1 MSRETDIKL
10 LMDDWEEKHKNNG
23 YKRFIRDGIVC
34 EEKWEAQ
41 HTPRV
46 CYFLKEAYTSNENGY
61 NLVEDLHDCERPWT
75 MWRKV
80 AIWTQAIYNAFND
93 NICEYDD
100 EVLRSKEKEII
111 DRIAV
116 VNVKK
121 SNGGSESEYEDLKKY
136 AIEDRL
142 EIKRELEIIQ
152 PDIIVCGNN
161 LSLLKLVLGEE
172 LQNDDTWDNMLALW
186 KDTLVLDCYH
196 PAVHYPNRV
205 NYYALMAICDVARKK
220 YGTPVWS
227 AQNEKC

>member
-1 MSRETDIKL
+1 MRKGGYSRLGVFGTMNHYD
-10 LMDDWEEKHKNNG
+10 NSG
-23 YKRFIRDGIVC
+23 YKIG
-34 EEKWEAQ
+34 E
-41 HTPRV
+41 
-46 CYFLKEAYTSNENGY
+46 S
-61 NLVEDLHDCERPWT
+61 RPGLFGSVNT
-75 MWRKV
+75 YDSSGDRIKV

-136 AIEDRL
+136 ALEDRL

-186 KDTLVLDCYH
+186 KDTLVLDYYH

-227 AQNEKC
+227 EQNEKY

>member
-1 MSRETDIKL
+1 MVNFMEDNADSEI
-10 LMDDWEEKHKNNG
+10 
-23 YKRFIRDGIVC
+23 Y
-34 EEKWEAQ
+34 
-41 HTPRV
+41 
-46 CYFLKEAYTSNENGY
+46 SNELKKQAGFGKDGEKGFDGAIT
-61 NLVEDLHDCERPWT
+61 NLMMQTYLCNCDFKKRVNKRG
-75 MWRKV
+75 
-80 AIWTQAIYNAFND
+80 
-93 NICEYDD
+93 EYDD

-136 AIEDRL
+136 ALEDRL

-186 KDTLVLDCYH
+186 KDTLVLDYYH

-227 AQNEKC
+227 EQNEKY

>member
-1 MSRETDIKL
+1 MMKSSIWASFAAVRTSSRLAL
-10 LMDDWEEKHKNNG
+10 LP
-23 YKRFIRDGIVC
+23 IRIFS
-34 EEKWEAQ
+34 K
-41 HTPRV
+41 TLSRV
-46 CYFLKEAYTSNENGY
+46 
-61 NLVEDLHDCERPWT
+61 
-75 MWRKV
+75 RKV
-80 AIWTQAIYNAFND
+80 LFND

-136 AIEDRL
+136 ALEDRL

-186 KDTLVLDCYH
+186 KDTLVLDYYH

-227 AQNEKC
+227 EQNEKY

>member
-1 MSRETDIKL
+1 MGGIYGEICTKKGIYQRKWRLCGIIL
-10 LMDDWEEKHKNNG
+10 HGVLPLQG
-23 YKRFIRDGIVC
+23 IR
-34 EEKWEAQ
+34 
-41 HTPRV
+41 P
-46 CYFLKEAYTSNENGY
+46 
-61 NLVEDLHDCERPWT
+61 DLYG
-75 MWRKV
+75 
-80 AIWTQAIYNAFND
+80 QFND

-136 AIEDRL
+136 ALEDRL

-186 KDTLVLDCYH
+186 KDTLVLDYYH

-227 AQNEKC
+227 EQNEKY

>member
-1 MSRETDIKL
+1 MK
-10 LMDDWEEKHKNNG
+10 MA
-23 YKRFIRDGIVC
+23 KRPV
-34 EEKWEAQ
+34 
-41 HTPRV
+41 
-46 CYFLKEAYTSNENGY
+46 
-61 NLVEDLHDCERPWT
+61 
-75 MWRKV
+75 
-80 AIWTQAIYNAFND
+80 WTQAIYNAFND

-136 AIEDRL
+136 ALEDRL

-186 KDTLVLDCYH
+186 KDTLVLDYYH

-205 NYYALMAICDVARKK
+205 NYYALMAICDVARKNMVRQ
-220 YGTPVWS
+220 YG
-227 AQNEKC
+227 QNKMKNIREISVGAILYRHFYFLKVSPKQRPYEDAF

>member
-1 MSRETDIKL
+1 
-10 LMDDWEEKHKNNG
+10 MDYWQEKHINNG

-61 NLVEDLHDCERPWT
+61 NLVKDLHDCEHPWT

-80 AIWTQAIYNAFND
+80 AIWTQAIHNAFGG
-93 NICEYDD
+93 NICEYD
-100 EVLRSKEKEII
+100 
-111 DRIAV
+111 
-116 VNVKK
+116 
-121 SNGGSESEYEDLKKY
+121 EDKM
-136 AIEDRL
+136 
-142 EIKRELEIIQ
+142 EIKHELEIIQ

-172 LQNDDTWDNMLALW
+172 LQDDDAWDNMLAIW
-186 KDTLVLDCYH
+186 KDTLVINYYH

-220 YGTPVWS
+220 YGIFL
-227 AQNEKC
+227 

>member
-1 MSRETDIKL
+1 MLS
-10 LMDDWEEKHKNNG
+10 
-23 YKRFIRDGIVC
+23 
-34 EEKWEAQ
+34 
-41 HTPRV
+41 
-46 CYFLKEAYTSNENGY
+46 S
-61 NLVEDLHDCERPWT
+61 LHDCERPWT

-136 AIEDRL
+136 ALEDRL

-186 KDTLVLDCYH
+186 KDTLVLDYYH

-227 AQNEKC
+227 EQNEKY

>member
-1 MSRETDIKL
+1 M
-10 LMDDWEEKHKNNG
+10 
-23 YKRFIRDGIVC
+23 
-34 EEKWEAQ
+34 
-41 HTPRV
+41 
-46 CYFLKEAYTSNENGY
+46 
-61 NLVEDLHDCERPWT
+61 HDCEHPWT

-80 AIWTQAIYNAFND
+80 AIWTQAIHNAFNE

-121 SNGGSESEYEDLKKY
+121 SNGGSKSEYEDLKKY
-136 AIEDRL
+136 ALEDRL

-186 KDTLVLDCYH
+186 KDTLVLDYYH

-205 NYYALMAICDVARKK
+205 NYYALMAICDVAREK
-220 YGTPVWS
+220 YGIPVWS
-227 AQNEKC
+227 EQNEKC

>member
-10 LMDDWEEKHKNNG
+10 LMDNWEEKHKNNG

-136 AIEDRL
+136 ALEDRL

-186 KDTLVLDCYH
+186 KDMCTMTLK
-196 PAVHYPNRV
+196 
-205 NYYALMAICDVARKK
+205 II
-220 YGTPVWS
+220 
-227 AQNEKC
+227 

>member
-1 MSRETDIKL
+1 
-10 LMDDWEEKHKNNG
+10 MDHWKEKHINKG

-61 NLVEDLHDCERPWT
+61 NLVKDLHDCEHPWT

-80 AIWTQAIYNAFND
+80 AIWTQAIHNAFD
-93 NICEYDD
+93 GNICEYDD

-111 DRIAV
+111 DCIAV

-121 SNGGSESEYEDLKKY
+121 SNGGSGSEYEDLKKY
-136 AIEDRL
+136 A
-142 EIKRELEIIQ
+142 
-152 PDIIVCGNN
+152 
-161 LSLLKLVLGEE
+161 LLKLVLGEE
-172 LQNDDTWDNMLALW
+172 LQDDDAWDNMLAIW
-186 KDTLVLDCYH
+186 KDTLVINYYH

-220 YGTPVWS
+220 YGIFI
-227 AQNEKC
+227 